1 MKKGEGSG
9 KTSAQQLHM
18 TSSNCKASANSV
30 LPNLPNMAI
39 LPAINNRPNRMSA
52 NLQSQYLTPFE
63 QGNQN
68 QTTTWDACVAF
79 YEKLAADFP
88 NVLQFAQIGTSDAG
102 VPIHAGIVSVD
113 GVFACAELK
122 RMARPIFFNNNGIH
136 PGEPEGIDVCMAQV
150 RDFCVQPERLAE
162 LGQTVYLFIPIYNVD
177 GCLNR
182 QNTSRVNQDGPEQFG
197 FRANSRNLDLNR
209 DFIKCDS
216 LSAQVFNRF
225 FSTWDPDVM
234 VDTHTS
240 NGADYSYTMT
250 LIQTQA
256 DKLGGALGAF
266 LRESMLPAIFQEM
279 TARGWPTCPYVNPVK
294 VTPEDGI
301 EDFLET
307 PRFSTGY
314 AALHHTIGFMPETH
328 MLKPYADR
336 CASMRALVQTV
347 LAFTVANAAA
357 IQTLRAQAKRDAAKK
372 SLWPVCW
379 QADYSR
385 HSKFYFEGFK
395 AVQRPS
401 KIGNYQRL
409 AYDRTQPWQGEIAY
423 YNYFNTAVEI
433 KTPKAYLIP
442 QAWREVIERLLWNQ
456 VKLQRL
462 DADQVFSVQ
471 SYRILAVQSRAHA
484 YEGRMFHDAVEQQ
497 AHVEDIHARA
507 GDFLLN
513 LQQPNARYAVE
524 TLEPQAH
531 DSFFRW
537 GFFNSVLEKKEHFS
551 DYIFEDSA
559 LEMLQEDAE
568 LNAKFEQW
576 KRQHPEQ
583 LADQN
588 AVLEFI
594 FTHGLRHREP
604 EWRRYPV
611 YSVFDD
617 TL

>member
-1 MKKGEGSG
+1 MS
-9 KTSAQQLHM
+9 TP
-18 TSSNCKASANSV
+18 
-30 LPNLPNMAI
+30 LPLPQN
-39 LPAINNRPNRMSA
+39 P
-52 NLQSQYLTPFE
+52 LTPFE
-63 QGNQN
+63 KGNQN
-68 QTTTWDACVAF
+68 QTTAWAECIAF

-88 NVLQFAQIGTSDAG
+88 NVLHFSQIGTSDAG
-102 VPIHAGIVSVD
+102 IPIHAGVVSAD
-113 GVFACAELK
+113 GVFERAQLK
-122 RMARPIFFNNNGIH
+122 ASARPVFFNNNGIH
-136 PGEPEGIDVCMAQV
+136 PGEPEGIDVCMALV
-150 RDFCVQPERLAE
+150 RDFCVQPERLAA
-162 LGQTVYLFIPIYNVD
+162 LGQTVFLFIPIYNVD
-177 GCLNR
+177 GSLNR

-225 FSTWDPDVM
+225 FADWDPDVM

-256 DKLGGALGAF
+256 DKLGGALGTY

-294 VTPEDGI
+294 VSPDEGI

-314 AALHHTIGFMPETH
+314 AALHHTLGFMPETH

-336 CASMRALVQTV
+336 YAAMQALVQTV
-347 LAFTVANAAA
+347 LAFTVANAVE
-357 IQTLRAQAKRDAAKK
+357 IQTLRAQAKAESAKK
-372 SLWPVCW
+372 SLWPVYW

-385 HSKFYFEGFK
+385 QSKFLFKGFK
-395 AVQRPS
+395 AVQHPS
-401 KIGNYQRL
+401 KLGNYQRL
-409 AYDRTQPWQGEIAY
+409 AYDRTQPWEADIAY
-423 YNYFNTAVEI
+423 FNYFNPSIQI
-433 KTPKAYLIP
+433 KTPQAYLIP
-442 QAWREVIERLLWNQ
+442 QAWREVIERLIWNK
-456 VKLQRL
+456 VELKRL
-462 DADQVFSVQ
+462 DADQRFSVQ
-471 SYRILAVQSRAHA
+471 SYQILSVQSRAHA
-484 YEGRMFHDAVEQQ
+484 YEGHMFHDEVMLQRRAE
-497 AHVEDIHARA
+497 IIYARA
-507 GDFLLN
+507 GDYLLD
-513 LQQPNARYAVE
+513 LRQPNARYAVE

-537 GFFNSVLEKKEHFS
+537 GFFNSILEKKEHFS
-551 DYIFEDSA
+551 NYIFEDTA

-576 KRQHPEQ
+576 QQHFPAQ

-594 FTHGLRHREP
+594 FTHGARHREP

-611 YSVFDD
+611 YSVFEDA
-617 TL
+617 